1 MRLVT
6 YTGQQLA
13 ALCVREGQ
21 TLRETMSVMSNNG
34 LRLVPVLSEAGGFLG
49 VAADG
54 DMRRYI
60 AAGGGLDDPIGRAA
74 NRKPF
79 RLGHDMPPAD
89 LRQLMQWRNI
99 ESLPRVDGD
108 ELLALHI
115 MWVGGSQ
122 QDLTAVIMAGGLG
135 SRLAPLTDTCPKPL
149 LDIANKPIL
158 THIIEHLR
166 TQGVTRFIL
175 SVNHLS
181 EMIVNH
187 YGDGS
192 DMGISISYIHETM
205 RMGTG
210 GALGLADENALSEPF
225 LCLNGDILNDIDV
238 AGLRAAHSVNKWDA
252 TMAICEHAYTVPY
265 GVVRT
270 TPSQAFDFAEEKPTI
285 HFNINAGIYMLSKS
299 VLRAVPR
306 GVFYDLPTLFSDLK
320 KYGMQGGTFRHTGR
334 WIDIGNV
341 AEFERARKI
350 YEGQ

>member
-6 YTGQQLA
+6 YAGEQLSE
-13 ALCVREGQ
+13 LCVREDQ
-21 TLRETMSVMSNNG
+21 TLRETMSIMSKNG
-34 LRLVPVLSEAGGFLG
+34 LRLVPVLSKAGAFLG
-49 VAADG
+49 IAADG
-54 DMRRYI
+54 DLRRYI
-60 AAGGGLDDPIGRAA
+60 SAGGFLDDPIGRAA

-79 RLGHDMPPAD
+79 TLGHDMPSAE
-89 LRQLMQWRNI
+89 LRHLMQWRSV
-99 ESLPRVDGD
+99 EALPRVDGD
-108 ELLALHI
+108 QLLALHVI
-115 MWVGGSQ
+115 WVGNAQ
-122 QDLTAVIMAGGLG
+122 KDLTAVIMAGGLG
-135 SRLAPLTDTCPKPL
+135 SRLAPLTDNCPKPL
-149 LDIANKPIL
+149 LRIANKPIL

-166 TQGVTRFIL
+166 TQGVTRLIL

-192 DMGISISYIHETM
+192 DMGISIDYIHETM

-210 GALGLADENALSEPF
+210 GALGLVDENTLSEPF
-225 LCLNGDILNDIDV
+225 LCLNGDLLNDIDV
-238 AGLRAAHSVNKWDA
+238 ADLRAAHSDNNWDA
-252 TMAICEHAYTVPY
+252 TMVVCEHSYTVPY

-299 VLRAVPR
+299 ALKAVPR
-306 GVFYDLPTLFSDLK
+306 GVFYDLPTLFSDLRK
-320 KYGMQGGTFRHTGR
+320 HGMQGGTFRHTGR

-350 YEGQ
+350 YEGN